1 MIRSKA
7 TAAAS
12 RGTDAA
18 MKLLTLFSRDNL
30 ARAAGRA
37 RTVAGGETRL
47 VAWAAGAMLAA
58 LVLLAVVAPLALV
71 LPGWAAGLVGWL
83 PALGLLGGV
92 WLAGLAVVR
101 MVRAGRV
108 DVLNAAGSGGPGSGP
123 AAGQDGALRPLG
135 PEALQVALGE
145 LAEAGLVAPGATLD
159 QAAIAAG
166 WLAGRAAGL
175 ATVCWQ
181 DRDQAAAVIRL
192 RDPVT
197 ATVLLA
203 PDGRP
208 WPFALPGDGSLTP
221 IELPAEVRAL
231 AWSTHRD
238 TGMAEIRRLAPML
251 ALAAQG
257 AAVPFLALR
266 GRALCLAWPGG
277 TLEGAAMLATRA
289 AACLAP
295 ATRADA
301 DTGAQAAARS

>member
-1 MIRSKA
+1 MNRSEA
-7 TAAAS
+7 TAGAS
-12 RGTDAA
+12 RGTDGD
-18 MKLLTLFSRDNL
+18 MKLLSLFTRDNL

-37 RTVAGGETRL
+37 RSVAGSETRL

-58 LVLLAVVAPLALV
+58 LILLAVLAPLALQ

-83 PALGLLGGV
+83 PSLGLLAGL

-101 MVRAGRV
+101 MVRAGRG
-108 DVLNAAGSGGPGSGP
+108 DVLAAAGDGSGP
-123 AAGQDGALRPLG
+123 APAAGADGALRPLG

-145 LAEAGLVAPGATLD
+145 LAEAGLVAPGATLE
-159 QAAIAAG
+159 QAGIAAG

-181 DRDQAAAVIRL
+181 GAGQAAAVIRL
-192 RDPVT
+192 RDPVA

-208 WPFALPGDGSLTP
+208 WPFALPRDGALTP
-221 IELPAEVRAL
+221 IEPPAGVRAL
-231 AWSTHRD
+231 AWSTDRAA
-238 TGMAEIRRLAPML
+238 GMAQIGRLGPML
-251 ALAAQG
+251 GPAAQG
-257 AAVPFLALR
+257 AAVPFIALR

-277 TLEGAAMLATRA
+277 TLEGAAMLSVVA

-295 ATRADA
+295 ATGADA
-301 DTGAQAAARS
+301 DTGAQAPARS